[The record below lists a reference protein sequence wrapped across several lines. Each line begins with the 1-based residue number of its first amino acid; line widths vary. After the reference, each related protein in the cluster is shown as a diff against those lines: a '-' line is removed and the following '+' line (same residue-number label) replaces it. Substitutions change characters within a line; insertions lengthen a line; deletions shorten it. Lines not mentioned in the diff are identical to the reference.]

1 MISFT
6 AVNNGT
12 FDQDICNKDVT
23 VVLRS

>member
-23 VVLRS
+23 GGA